1 MKSPTPARPR
11 LKPNGQPMGTW
22 LISIDDGWVEY
33 RYKVRVS
40 KRMCIEEVYAR
51 IRKMLRCRKEQGELR
66 MRMMP

>member
-1 MKSPTPARPR
+1 
-11 LKPNGQPMGTW
+11 MGTW